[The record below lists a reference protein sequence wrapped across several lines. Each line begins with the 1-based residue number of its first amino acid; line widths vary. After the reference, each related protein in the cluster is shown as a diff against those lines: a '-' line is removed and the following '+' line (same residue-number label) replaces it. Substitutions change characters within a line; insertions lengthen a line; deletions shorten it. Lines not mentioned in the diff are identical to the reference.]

1 MDITEKQRREI
12 MKQGVQYARNHLI
25 SAYRANFIN
34 CDEKQF
40 AYIMAQLTHIE
51 KESIDIELM
60 MDDVLSC
67 NDEAEKWI
75 REILIPASKLS

>member
-34 CDEKQF
+34 CDEKTF
-40 AYIMAQLTHIE
+40 AKIMALLSHVAN
-51 KESIDIELM
+51 ESIDIELM
-60 MDDVLSC
+60 MDDMLSC
-67 NDEAEKWI
+67 NHQAEDWI
-75 REILIPASKLS
+75 KSILS

>member
-25 SAYRANFIN
+25 SAYRANFVN

-40 AYIMAQLTHIE
+40 AYIMAQLSHVAN
-51 KESIDIELM
+51 ESIDIELM
-60 MDDVLSC
+60 MDDMLSS
-67 NDEAEKWI
+67 NQQAEYWI
-75 REILIPASKLS
+75 KSILS

>member
-34 CDEKQF
+34 CEEKQF
-40 AYIMAQLTHIE
+40 AYIMAQLSHVAN
-51 KESIDIELM
+51 ESIDIELM
-60 MDDVLSC
+60 MDDMLSC
-67 NDEAEKWI
+67 NQQAEYWI
-75 REILIPASKLS
+75 KSILS

>member
-40 AYIMAQLTHIE
+40 AYIMAQLSHVAN
-51 KESIDIELM
+51 ESIDIELM
-60 MDDVLSC
+60 MDDMLSC
-67 NDEAEKWI
+67 NQQAEDWI
-75 REILIPASKLS
+75 KSILS